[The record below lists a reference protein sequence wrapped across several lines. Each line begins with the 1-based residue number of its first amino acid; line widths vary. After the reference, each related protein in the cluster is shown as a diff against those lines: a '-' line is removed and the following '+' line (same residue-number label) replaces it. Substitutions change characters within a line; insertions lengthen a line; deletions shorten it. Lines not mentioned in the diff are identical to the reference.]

1 MNDPLVYHP
10 PTVRRLLGQLFLAAI
25 LAGATACAT
34 ASGPPSPSSPSPIL
48 GKQAPSF
55 SKRTLDG
62 SRIDTAELAG
72 KVVVVEFFAQYC
84 EPCRKTLP
92 SVQRLHTRS
101 GGEVQIIGV
110 SIDEYES
117 KAREIVSTYGLTF
130 PVIHD
135 VGGLRGRFRVTQ
147 LPATFVIDPAGTVYW
162 VRIGGSGSTEQ
173 DLERA
178 IASAAAGQ

>member
-1 MNDPLVYHP
+1 MYHP
-10 PTVRRLLGQLFLAAI
+10 GTVRRILRSPLLSAAVFLAS
-25 LAGATACAT
+25 ACAT
-34 ASGPPSPSSPSPIL
+34 ASGPPAPSSPSPIL
-48 GKQAPSF
+48 GKEAPDF
-55 SKRTLDG
+55 TKRTLDG
-62 SRIDTAELAG
+62 SRIDTAQLEG

-92 SVQRLHTRS
+92 AVQRLHARS

-117 KAREIVSTYGLTF
+117 KAREIVTAYGLTF
-130 PVIHD
+130 PVVHD
-135 VGGLRGRFRVTQ
+135 AGGVRGRFRVTQ
-147 LPATFVIDPAGTVYW
+147 LPATFVIDPEGVVHW

-178 IASAAAGQ
+178 IASAAAGG